1 MAPLAIFHCPIQII
15 KRSKGRTVVEAAA
28 YRSGGKLYC
37 DWNGVTYDYSR
48 KGGVVHTEIL
58 LPSQAPREYL
68 DRATLWNSVEAAETA
83 SNAQLAREVE
93 AALPR
98 ELNREEQLK
107 LVREFV
113 KNTFVDAGMCAD
125 FALHD
130 KGDGNPHVHILLT
143 MRPINQDGTW
153 GAKSKKVYVLDKA
166 GNKIPDGHG
175 GWKNKKE
182 DLTGWNDRGNAEKWR
197 AEWARYV
204 NQALEEKGVS
214 VRVDH
219 RSYKRQGIERI
230 PGIHMGPAAM
240 RMEKKGIRTD
250 RGDINREIAANN
262 KLLNQLKARIT
273 RLYTWSKELAAREEK
288 LSGPK
293 KESVMAQLMN
303 AQLERQK
310 ERAAVSRYAA
320 ANSIQDNA
328 AVLNFLLD
336 YNINS
341 VSELFDAI
349 TELNS
354 DYYELRGRMKKGE
367 RRMTA
372 LRERMEKLEIY
383 NRYKALRQKA
393 DKLNPRKRAAFEE
406 QHRSELAQ
414 FEAAK
419 NYLQEMK
426 NGGEKISMQTW
437 RKELDRLKKESYGQE
452 YELKRMAEQIK
463 TAEHIRK
470 DAERIME
477 QNQQEEERRK
487 SEPSL

>member
-1 MAPLAIFHCPIQII
+1 M
-15 KRSKGRTVVEAAA
+15 EAAA
-28 YRSGGKLYC
+28 YRSGGKIYC
-37 DWNGVTYDYSR
+37 DWNGVTYDYTK

-58 LPSQAPREYL
+58 LPSQAPREYQ
-68 DRATLWNSVEAAETA
+68 DRATLWNSVEAAETD
-83 SNAQLAREVE
+83 SNAQLAREIE

-107 LVREFV
+107 LVRQFV
-113 KNTFVDAGMCAD
+113 KETFVDAGMCAD

-153 GAKSKKVYVLDKA
+153 GAKSRKVYKRDEN

-175 GWKNKKE
+175 GWKNYKE

-197 AEWARYV
+197 AAWAAYV
-204 NQALEEKGVS
+204 NKALEKKGLD

-219 RSYKRQGIERI
+219 RSYKRQGVEKI

-250 RGDINREIAANN
+250 RGDINREIDANN
-262 KLLNQLKARIT
+262 KLLIQLKARIT
-273 RLYTWSKELAAREEK
+273 RLYNWGKQLAAREQELK
-288 LSGPK
+288 GPH
-293 KESVMAQLMN
+293 KESIMAQLMN
-303 AQLERQK
+303 AQLERSSEK
-310 ERAAVSRYAA
+310 AAKSRYGKGIDLME
-320 ANSIQDNA
+320 SSR
-328 AVLNFLLD
+328 VLNFLMD
-336 YNINS
+336 HHINS
-341 VSELFDAI
+341 LSELFDALA
-349 TELNS
+349 ELNS
-354 DYYELRGRMKKGE
+354 GYYELRGRIKKGE

-393 DKLNPRKRAAFEE
+393 DKLNSRKRAVFEE

-419 NYLQEMK
+419 EYLLELK
-426 NGGEKISMQTW
+426 NSGETLSLRDWQ
-437 RKELDRLKKESYGQE
+437 RELARLEKENLTQE
-452 YELKRMAEQIK
+452 YELKQMQERIK

-470 DAERIME
+470 DAERILE
-477 QNQQEEERRK
+477 QNQQEEERRR